1 MAAAQRLDV
10 EFTANR
16 SELAS
21 PLLEG
26 KCLTLNAL
34 LNADGVALTS
44 RMAVPITGH
53 PRWDET

>member
-26 KCLTLNAL
+26 KCLTLNA
-34 LNADGVALTS
+34 
-44 RMAVPITGH
+44 
-53 PRWDET
+53 